1 MTERTVKPGNG
12 TEKGRAMLEAMKGTF
27 FRNLF
32 FSFFLLMNILLLAF
46 SAALFGQWE
55 AARRERNYQENHSQV
70 NLTARV
76 IDEKFSAV
84 ELAPSQI
91 ASSEW
96 LKYVSARSEIL
107 YSRVDYQK
115 KKEICQTIGNQN
127 DSLGIAKTTAV
138 LLPSRNLAVD
148 KVSFWEN
155 ERYFKSIG
163 MDAEIMESI
172 AGQLENRYGSLVL
185 FTNQRLQED
194 NHSFAVLRQL
204 EYAQN
209 TEKILF
215 VYVDGKRF
223 SSFLKNA
230 GNNLYSLEISYE
242 GTPVYE
248 WKGQGAPEDNLY
260 HEQVKSTLHN
270 WSYSITLQN
279 KEYYDF
285 NKGTGFLLFC
295 GVLGIMILEFAV
307 AWQLA
312 SFSVKPVRSLMEK
325 LGIRKTKKIS
335 MLEAIEQSYRDLNT
349 EKEWMESLG
358 NQYYQIAEAGYLSS
372 LLFGTFEKDT
382 VLEYARKF
390 RLPFRQEMYCQALLF
405 QYLGESDKLFMDA
418 MLKLQI
424 ECYKEGVTAVFCREE
439 NVLLLEAADGGRE
452 AVQQQEERV
461 RILLDEMFPDLEVEM
476 HSGKIYK
483 GFEGIAKSFREG
495 REKQLTVQSQGQM
508 TYYYPLELELKMINS
523 MKLGNFELAEEILK
537 VIKEENEARQLLAS
551 ELTRVLSLVFEVFW
565 RFVEDMRLELPDL
578 KYEFIQEI
586 NEEKKTEGWDFL
598 FLSLHRI
605 QEKYEEYGTGRTL
618 GKELVAYV
626 DAHYES
632 SELSQQDIADSFH
645 ISRPMVSKIFK
656 ETAKMNFIDYLH
668 KKRVEHAKYCFE
680 QGETDVI
687 LVAQKVGYENEV
699 TFKRA
704 FVKNEGVTP
713 REYVKL
719 WKEKN
724 GR

>member
-1 MTERTVKPGNG
+1 
-12 TEKGRAMLEAMKGTF
+12 MLEAMKGTF

-55 AARRERNYQENHSQV
+55 AARRERNFQENHSQV

-84 ELAPSQI
+84 ELASSQI

-96 LKYVSARSEIL
+96 LKYVSAKSEIL

-138 LLPSRNLAVD
+138 LLPYRNLAVD
-148 KVSFWEN
+148 KVSFWES

-163 MDAEIMESI
+163 MDDKVIENIV
-172 AGQLENRYGSLVL
+172 GQMDNRYGSLVL
-185 FTNQRLQED
+185 FTDRRLQED

-209 TEKILF
+209 TDKILF

-223 SSFLKNA
+223 SSFLKNV
-230 GNNLYSLEISYE
+230 GNSLYSLEISYE
-242 GTPVYE
+242 GTLVYKWE
-248 WKGQGAPEDNLY
+248 GQGESEDNLY

-270 WSYSITLQN
+270 WTYNITLQN

-285 NKGTGFLLFC
+285 NKSTVFFLFC
-295 GVLGIMILEFAV
+295 TVLGIMILEFAV

-325 LGIRKTKKIS
+325 LGIRKMKKIS
-335 MLEAIEQSYRDLNT
+335 MLDAIEQSYRDLNT

-390 RLPFRQEMYCQALLF
+390 RLPFQQEMYCQTLLF
-405 QYLGESDKLFMDA
+405 QYLGESDKMFMDA

-439 NVLLLEAADGGRE
+439 SVLLLAAADGGRE
-452 AVQQQEERV
+452 AVQRQEERV
-461 RILLDEMFPDLEVEM
+461 RILLDEMFPDLEVET
-476 HSGKIYK
+476 HSGKIHK

-495 REKQLTVQSQGQM
+495 REKQLVVQSQGQM

-523 MKLGNFELAEEILK
+523 MKLGNFDLAEEILK

-551 ELTRVLSLVFEVFW
+551 ELNRVLSLVFEVFW

-586 NEEKKTEGWDFL
+586 NEEQKTEGWDFL

-605 QEKYEEYGTGRTL
+605 QEKYEENSTGRTL

-632 SELSQQDIADSFH
+632 SELSQQDIADTFH

-668 KKRVEHAKYCFE
+668 KKRVEQAKYCFE

-687 LVAQKVGYENEV
+687 LVAQRVGYENEV

-719 WKEKN
+719 WKAKN
-724 GR
+724 SR